1 MNSRI
6 PTIPPL
12 TAPANLVAT
21 INDRLRKTSTAIAE
35 VSTAVQTIQ
44 DGAVNQIPL
53 VQALP
58 KAGSPYARDG
68 VVVDFQGALYRW
80 NAATGIAEPM
90 GGFLVGTHAARVML
104 DPTKLSAGTP
114 YFEQDRGVTYI
125 VAYDGGSAQN
135 QWRYQS
141 GVYRDVLAV
150 MSSGGSLTALTLY
163 DKGYRF
169 DASDVVHAFEW
180 DGFLW
185 HFEPGDDSGYVVLG
199 TATPPPNGLWY
210 AANGSSYNVV
220 QPNGSLA
227 VVVSPVTAGIYTW
240 LRG

>member
-1 MNSRI
+1 MNSKI
-6 PTIPPL
+6 PSIPPSV
-12 TAPANLVAT
+12 APLNLVAA
-21 INDRLRKTSTAIAE
+21 INERLRKTGTAIAE
-35 VSTAVQTIQ
+35 VSSAVQAIQ
-44 DGAVNQIPL
+44 DGAINQIPL

-68 VVVDFQGALYRW
+68 VVMDFQGALYRW
-80 NAATGIAEPM
+80 NSTKGVAEPM
-90 GGFLVGTHAARVML
+90 GGFLVGAHAARTML
-104 DPTKLSAGTP
+104 DPTKLPAGTP
-114 YFEQDRGVTYI
+114 YFELDRGVTYI

-135 QWRYQS
+135 QWYYQS

-150 MSSGGSLTALTLY
+150 MSSGGALTALTIY

-185 HFEPGDDSGYVVLG
+185 HFGPGDDSGYVVLG
-199 TATPPPNGLWY
+199 TASPPPNGLWY
-210 AANGSSYNVV
+210 ASDGTSYNVV
-220 QPNGSLA
+220 QPNGSLLA
-227 VVVSPVTAGIYTW
+227 VVSPITAGIYTW